1 MTGCNLKEKQRP
13 ANIIFAK
20 AGVLC
25 FYESLV
31 QGSNSVFQ
39 MNIRAKK
46 PRLRKYE
53 KRYSQC

>member
-1 MTGCNLKEKQRP
+1 MP
-13 ANIIFAK
+13 ATNIIFAK

-25 FYESLV
+25 FNESKV

-39 MNIRAKK
+39 MNICAKK

-53 KRYSQC
+53 KRYKQARKTTMHP